1 MYLVKNQK
9 NKNFKQINYYAT
21 NKFYKNYKKNNLNA
35 LKKVTIVIDAGHGG
49 YDPGAIGI
57 EGLQEKKVNIEIA
70 LRLKNLL
77 NHDSMFYA
85 ILTRNNDS
93 YLSLTKRKQFLKNN
107 HVNLLISIHADSSKK
122 KYVSGA
128 SVWMISKTR
137 MNREIDNYLKKTPA
151 ILFSKKIENI
161 FNENKY
167 DFFLKKTILDL
178 QFNNFQKIELDI
190 SKKILEQ
197 LKKNTKLNK
206 TYPSY
211 ASLSILSSINT
222 PSILIETGFITNFLE
237 EKKLRTADHQNK
249 IANSIYLGLKNYFNH
264 SSNF

>member
-1 MYLVKNQK
+1 MCLAKNQK
-9 NKNFKQINYYAT
+9 NKNFKKIHYYT
-21 NKFYKNYKKNNLNA
+21 KNKFYNNLNTS
-35 LKKVTIVIDAGHGG
+35 KKITIVIDAGHGG
-49 YDPGAIGI
+49 HDPGAIGI
-57 EGLQEKKVNIEIA
+57 QGLQEKKVNIEIA

-77 NHDSMFYA
+77 NHDSLFCT

-107 HVNLLISIHADSSKK
+107 HVNLLISIHADSSRKQ
-122 KYVSGA
+122 YVSGA
-128 SVWMISKTR
+128 SVWMVSKTR
-137 MNREIDNYLKKTPA
+137 INREIDDYLKKKPA

-178 QFNNFQKIELDI
+178 QFNNFQKMELDL
-190 SKKILEQ
+190 SQKILEQ

-206 TYPSY
+206 TYPNY

-249 IANSIYLGLKNYFNH
+249 IASSIYLGLKNYFNH
-264 SSNF
+264 SINF